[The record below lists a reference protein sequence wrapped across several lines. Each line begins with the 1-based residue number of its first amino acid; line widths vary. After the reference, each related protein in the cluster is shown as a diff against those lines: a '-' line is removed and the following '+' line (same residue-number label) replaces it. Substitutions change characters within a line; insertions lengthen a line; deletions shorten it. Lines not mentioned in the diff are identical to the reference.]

1 MITIALFLLV
11 NVADAQNAEGSVGSI
26 SGAFENYRNRILQE
40 KIYVHTDKA
49 FYVAGEIIWFK
60 IYAVDAHLN
69 RPLALSKVCYI
80 ELISKDNRQVLHAKI
95 SMQEDGTG
103 SGSFQ
108 LPYSVNT
115 GTCLIRAYTNWMKNE
130 SADYFFEK
138 EITIINGLKKPEW
151 PVLDK
156 PEYDVQFFPE
166 GGALINGIAS
176 KVAFKITD
184 AQGKGID
191 SKGVLLNRKND
202 TIARF
207 SSLLL
212 GMGHFEFTPDAGEN
226 YHAVL
231 FVNGNNISAISQAA
245 ITLLAD
251 PVLCSRM
258 GSAGRAWIE
267 KDWDWKLWGA
277 RFNQLLKGN

>member
-69 RPLALSKVCYI
+69 HPLALSKVCYI

-108 LPYSVNT
+108 LPYSVIF
-115 GTCLIRAYTNWMKNE
+115 CY
-130 SADYFFEK
+130 
-138 EITIINGLKKPEW
+138 
-151 PVLDK
+151 
-156 PEYDVQFFPE
+156 
-166 GGALINGIAS
+166 
-176 KVAFKITD
+176 
-184 AQGKGID
+184 
-191 SKGVLLNRKND
+191 
-202 TIARF
+202 
-207 SSLLL
+207 
-212 GMGHFEFTPDAGEN
+212 
-226 YHAVL
+226 
-231 FVNGNNISAISQAA
+231 
-245 ITLLAD
+245 
-251 PVLCSRM
+251 
-258 GSAGRAWIE
+258 
-267 KDWDWKLWGA
+267 
-277 RFNQLLKGN
+277 